1 MPPYLFGSEIRKTA
15 EVNKKSHELIHQTL
29 IDLLPP
35 LRDFKI
41 THRWGGVIAIPRNWL
56 PGLRFD
62 PSSGLGVLGG
72 YVGEGVAAAN
82 LAGRTMAELILRHD
96 TERVTLPWVGVKSRR
111 WEPEPL
117 RWLGVR
123 TSRRLMGS
131 ADVSETRT
139 NKTSK
144 SAMLIAH
151 LLRGD

>member
-1 MPPYLFGSEIRKTA
+1 ML
-15 EVNKKSHELIHQTL
+15 
-29 IDLLPP
+29 
-35 LRDFKI
+35 
-41 THRWGGVIAIPRNWL
+41 AIPRNWL
-56 PGLRFD
+56 PGLHFD
-62 PSSGLGVLGG
+62 FRTGLGVLGG

-82 LAGRTMAELILRHD
+82 LAGRTMSELILEHD
-96 TERVTLPWVGVKSRR
+96 TDRVTLPWVGAVSRR

-131 ADVSETRT
+131 ADLSETRS